1 LLFRFA
7 WIILGFTFIFTGRI
21 SAMFQPLQG
30 QVALVTGG
38 ARGIGRAIAE
48 ALASAGANLV
58 LADINAEGV
67 TATAAEIAA
76 RFGVAAEGV
85 GCDVS
90 KGEACAELVN
100 GAVEKHGR
108 LDILVNNAGITRDTL
123 IARMKPEDWDAVIAI
138 NLSSVFHCSKAA
150 ARVMARQRSGRIVSI
165 ASVVGLMGNAG
176 QCNYAAS
183 KAGIVGFTKSLA
195 RELGSRGVTVNAV
208 APGFIQTAMT
218 DVLPDDVKERLNRQ
232 IPLGKL
238 GTPEDV
244 AAAVLFL
251 ASPAAAYITGEVLRV
266 DGGMAM

>member
-1 LLFRFA
+1 MTR
-7 WIILGFTFIFTGRI
+7 
-21 SAMFQPLQG
+21 PLTD
-30 QVALVTGG
+30 QVALITGG

-48 ALASAGANLV
+48 ALAGAGANLV
-58 LADINAEGV
+58 LADINAEG
-67 TATAAEIAA
+67 AQQTAAELAA
-76 RFGVAAEGV
+76 QFNVKAEGV

-90 KGEACAELVN
+90 KAEECTALVDN
-100 GAVEKHGR
+100 AAKVHGR

-150 ARVMARQRSGRIVSI
+150 ARIMSRQRSGRIISI
-165 ASVVGLMGNAG
+165 TSVVGLMGNAG

-183 KAGIVGFTKSLA
+183 KAGIVGFSKALA

-218 DVLPDDVKERLNRQ
+218 DVLPDDVKQRLNQQ

-244 AAAVLFL
+244 AQAVLFL
-251 ASPAAAYITGEVLRV
+251 ASPGAAYITGEVIRV